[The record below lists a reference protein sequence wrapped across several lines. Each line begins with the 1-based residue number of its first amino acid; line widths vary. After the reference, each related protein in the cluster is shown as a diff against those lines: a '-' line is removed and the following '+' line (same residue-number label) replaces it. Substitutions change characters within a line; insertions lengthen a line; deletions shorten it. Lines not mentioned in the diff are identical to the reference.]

1 MNQSPNQLT
10 ELLGK
15 IIHKEPKKVYNK
27 TNPFY
32 GQAYYKLKVLT
43 EDQEKHTF
51 FAYPNLVNSTTW
63 KTIANREYVD
73 KRYLFCGE
81 KRKKGFI
88 LHSWKELNDA

>member
-1 MNQSPNQLT
+1 MLT

-32 GQAYYKLKVLT
+32 GQTYYKLKVLT

-51 FAYPNLVNSTTW
+51 FAYPNLVNSTT
-63 KTIANREYVD
+63 
-73 KRYLFCGE
+73 
-81 KRKKGFI
+81 
-88 LHSWKELNDA
+88 